1 MLIHRSIILF
11 ILSADP
17 CTMQHNG
24 TWYQD
29 TLPAIFQDQCMDRAA
44 FLESELQEIIS
55 VCDAFK
61 APKIGK
67 VHA

>member
-1 MLIHRSIILF
+1 
-11 ILSADP
+11 
-17 CTMQHNG
+17 MQHNG

-55 VCDAFK
+55 VCDAYK